1 MENEWRVLFIGGT
14 SGAGKTTLA
23 HALSAKLGIDAIDVD
38 SFRRSLREV
47 ANEETLPNIHYF
59 FNSGGKALDL
69 EPDQLVQRVICRAEE
84 VSGKLKRDIEIK
96 LSSNKKVIYEGD
108 DITPEFVRSIPQSHS
123 IFILEQDIS
132 EIEKVTKQRDPNF
145 IDQNEKRRKTQ
156 IETTMKYGNW
166 IRDQANNLGLKILNA
181 RPEATL
187 ISRAYDFLQIPH

>member
-1 MENEWRVLFIGGT
+1 
-14 SGAGKTTLA
+14 
-23 HALSAKLGIDAIDVD
+23 
-38 SFRRSLREV
+38 
-47 ANEETLPNIHYF
+47 
-59 FNSGGKALDL
+59 
-69 EPDQLVQRVICRAEE
+69 VICRAEE
-84 VSGKLKRDIEIK
+84 VSGKLRRDIEIK

-108 DITPEFVRSIPQSHS
+108 DITPEFVRSIPESHS

-145 IDQNEKRRKTQ
+145 IDQNERRRKTQ

>member
-1 MENEWRVLFIGGT
+1 M
-14 SGAGKTTLA
+14 
-23 HALSAKLGIDAIDVD
+23 
-38 SFRRSLREV
+38 
-47 ANEETLPNIHYF
+47 
-59 FNSGGKALDL
+59 
-69 EPDQLVQRVICRAEE
+69 ICRAEE
-84 VSGKLKRDIEIK
+84 VSGKLRRDIEIK

-108 DITPEFVRSIPQSHS
+108 DITPEFVRSIPESHS

-145 IDQNEKRRKTQ
+145 IDQNERRRKTQ